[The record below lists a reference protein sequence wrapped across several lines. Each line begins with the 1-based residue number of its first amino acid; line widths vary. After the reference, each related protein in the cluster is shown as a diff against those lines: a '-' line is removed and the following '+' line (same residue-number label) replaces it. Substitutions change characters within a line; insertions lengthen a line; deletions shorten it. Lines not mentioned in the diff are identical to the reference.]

1 MKRRSLRES
10 LKKYVVDTSV
20 LVEYIIRDTV
30 YRSVVEKLFND
41 TLKKTIE
48 LYVTPS
54 TISELTYVASSIY
67 KIASVEKPNEEALN
81 FVEWLN
87 TRVKHV
93 EITWEM
99 AVEAGELRK
108 RFRIAL
114 TDCYVIAAAVKLQA
128 KALFLKPEKE
138 MLEKIEELKK
148 LPIAF
153 LAENKIKHS

>member
-20 LVEYIIRDTV
+20 LAEYIIRDAIN
-30 YRSVVEKLFND
+30 RNVVEKLFND
-41 TLKKTIE
+41 ALKKTIE

-54 TISELTYVASSIY
+54 TISELIYVSSWIY
-67 KIASVEKPNEEALN
+67 KIALVENPNEEALN

-87 TRVKHV
+87 TRVKYV
-93 EITWEM
+93 EITREISI
-99 AVEAGELRK
+99 EAGELRK
-108 RFRIAL
+108 RFKIAL

-128 KALFLKPEKE
+128 KALFLKPERE
-138 MLEKIEELKK
+138 MLEKIEELRG

-153 LAENKIKHS
+153 LTEYK